1 MTIEE
6 AIAHAR
12 EVAENKR
19 ETVKIA
25 DETYPN
31 TDLSEN
37 ETYNR
42 CKKCAEEH
50 EQLAERL
57 EELKKLREHNE
68 KYKWHDLRKDPDDL
82 PDSDRKVECRTI
94 TKSGV
99 VNPVFGYYAD
109 RWCCGMNS
117 NVIKWREIELFEEG

>member
-1 MTIEE
+1 MTIESMTIEE

-42 CKKCAEEH
+42 CKKM
-50 EQLAERL
+50 
-57 EELKKLREHNE
+57 
-68 KYKWHDLRKDPDDL
+68 
-82 PDSDRKVECRTI
+82 CRRRGI
-94 TKSGV
+94 
-99 VNPVFGYYAD
+99 
-109 RWCCGMNS
+109 R
-117 NVIKWREIELFEEG
+117 